1 MQIVDLIIPFIVSF
15 TISLVLTPIVRY
27 FAIRF
32 GFVDNPN
39 RSHPAI
45 LHTTIIPRAGGIAM
59 LIAFVLT
66 SLWYATVDVTLLAII
81 FSSTIMVTIGTID
94 DKYDLSP
101 KFRLLIQLFCGL
113 IVALSGIEFY
123 ISNPLG
129 GDVINFNSIK
139 LIIPLMGIS
148 IPLITILII
157 PFWTTMFMNISN
169 WTKGASQL
177 PGIAV
182 IAFLTLAGVALKYQ
196 AGNPLQ
202 EQTAIL
208 AVILAGAVLAFVPFN
223 FPPEKMFPGF
233 GASTFI
239 GLNLAVLSILSGG
252 KVAALLIVFII
263 PVIDAF
269 VVGVKRLI
277 KGKNPL
283 THDREHLYH
292 LLMDFGL
299 TKRNI
304 IVIYWLTTIIF
315 SLSTILITGNN
326 KLIIICGLGFLITLI
341 FLILYKK
348 KNV

>member
-1 MQIVDLIIPFIVSF
+1 MQITDLIIPFIVSF

-66 SLWYATVDVTLLAII
+66 SLWYATVDATLLAII

-101 KFRLLIQLFCGL
+101 KFRLIIQLICGL
-113 IVALSGIEFY
+113 IIAVSGIEFY

-239 GLNLAVLSILSGG
+239 GLNLAILSILSGG

-263 PVIDAF
+263 PVIDAII
-269 VVGVKRLI
+269 VGIKRILR
-277 KGKNPL
+277 GKSPL
-283 THDREHLYH
+283 THDREHFYH
-292 LLMDFGL
+292 LLLNYGY
-299 TKRNI
+299 TKQQI
-304 IVIYWLTTIIF
+304 IIF
-315 SLSTILITGNN
+315 YCLTAILFGIITIYLKGSVKI
-326 KLIIICGLGFLITLI
+326 ITLI
-341 FLILYKK
+341 ILTLIFSIIINKLNK
-348 KNV
+348 